1 MVFLFILVAIDLV
14 IHLSSCDIV
23 CGVLF
28 ILVALDLVIHLSSCD
43 TLRGVFIHSCYT
55 RLGYS
60 FI

>member
-1 MVFLFILVAIDLV
+1 MLVALDLV

-28 ILVALDLVIHLSSCD
+28 ILVAQDLVIHLSSCD
-43 TLRGVFIHSCYT
+43 IVCGGFIHSCCT